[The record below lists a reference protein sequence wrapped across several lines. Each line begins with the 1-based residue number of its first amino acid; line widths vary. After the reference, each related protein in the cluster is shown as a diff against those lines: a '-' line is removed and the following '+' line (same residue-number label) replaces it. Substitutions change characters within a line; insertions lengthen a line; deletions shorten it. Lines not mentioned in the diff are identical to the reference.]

1 MDNVMNSIVI
11 VDFKIDLK
19 FMVSPN
25 FIVSYVISN
34 KNLKILFLRLIYYLL
49 IALVF
54 LNAFIVD
61 RTKKI
66 IIKTKNKLDLVMVEK
81 MYL

>member
-1 MDNVMNSIVI
+1 MNSIVI

-34 KNLKILFLRLIYYLL
+34 KNLKILFLRLIYYSR

-54 LNAFIVD
+54 LNAFTVD

-66 IIKTKNKLDLVMVEK
+66 IIKTKNKLDMVMVEK
-81 MYL
+81 KYL

>member
-1 MDNVMNSIVI
+1 MNSIVI

-34 KNLKILFLRLIYYLL
+34 KNLKILFLRLIYYSL

-54 LNAFIVD
+54 LNAFTVD

-66 IIKTKNKLDLVMVEK
+66 IIKTKNKLDMVMVEK